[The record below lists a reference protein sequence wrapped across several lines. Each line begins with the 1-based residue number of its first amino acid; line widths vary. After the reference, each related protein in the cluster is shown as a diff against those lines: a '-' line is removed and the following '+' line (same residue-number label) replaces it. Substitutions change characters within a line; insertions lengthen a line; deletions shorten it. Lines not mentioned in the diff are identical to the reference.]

1 MKALIAIALTA
12 SFTATVHADP
22 AAWTQAQKPF
32 RIYGNTYY
40 VGTTG
45 LSAILISTSDGLVL
59 IDGTLPQ
66 NVPLIETNIRALG
79 FRVEDIKVILNTHPH
94 GDHAGGIA
102 ALAGDS
108 GAKVMASA
116 KATWALEHGGDNPND
131 PQYGMNAPYPKL
143 TKVTVV
149 QDGGTVTLG
158 SQTLYMHAMPG
169 HTPGGTGWTWRSCEQ
184 GRCLNMVYADS
195 ISLLSNKTYRYT
207 APAQPERLAGYRT
220 TIATLRQLPC
230 DILMVPHP
238 DAIDFLGKLPQL
250 QPGKPNPWLD
260 TNACRTYA
268 DQAQANLER
277 RVKEEA
283 AKPVANHKGAN
294 G

>member
-40 VGTTG
+40 VGTMG

-116 KATWALEHGGDNPND
+116 KAAWALEHGGDNPND

-250 QPGKPNPWLD
+250 QPDKPNPWLD

>member
-40 VGTTG
+40 VGTMG

-116 KATWALEHGGDNPND
+116 KAAWALEHGGDNPND

-207 APAQPERLAGYRT
+207 DPTQPERLAGYRT

-260 TNACRTYA
+260 TNACRAYA

-283 AKPVANHKGAN
+283 AKPVANHKDAN

>member
-1 MKALIAIALTA
+1 MKAWVAIALTA

-40 VGTTG
+40 VGTMG

-116 KATWALEHGGDNPND
+116 KAAWALEHGGDNPND

-207 APAQPERLAGYRT
+207 DPTQPERLAGYRT

-250 QPGKPNPWLD
+250 QPDKPNPWLD
-260 TNACRTYA
+260 TNACRAYA

>member
-1 MKALIAIALTA
+1 MKTLSAIALMA
-12 SFTATVHADP
+12 LFATTVQAAP
-22 AAWTQAQKPF
+22 AEWSQAQKPF

-40 VGTTG
+40 VGTKG

-66 NVPLIETNIRALG
+66 NVPLIETNIRSLG
-79 FRVEDIKVILNTHPH
+79 FRVEDVKIILNTHPH

-102 ALAGDS
+102 ALARDS

-116 KATWALEHGGDNPND
+116 RAAGALEHGGDDPDD
-131 PQYGMNAPYPKL
+131 PQRGMSDPYPKVD
-143 TKVTVV
+143 KVTVV

-158 SQTLYMHAMPG
+158 SENLHMHAMAG

-184 GRCLNMVYADS
+184 GRCLDMVYADS

-207 APAQPERLAGYRT
+207 DPAHPERLAGYRA

-238 DAIDFLGKLPQL
+238 DAIDFLSKLPQL
-250 QPGKPNPWLD
+250 QPDKPNPWLD
-260 TNACRTYA
+260 TNACKAYA
-268 DQAQANLER
+268 DDAQANLED
-277 RVKEEA
+277 RVKKEA
-283 AKPVANHKGAN
+283 EKPVANRKGA
-294 G
+294 GE

>member
-250 QPGKPNPWLD
+250 QPDKPNPWLD